1 MKKENRLLT
10 IDGETLMSQPLTPL
24 NFVVDTLISQG
35 LHILAGSPKV
45 GKSWLVLWLAVTV
58 AKGESVWGM
67 GVKQG
72 TTLYL
77 CLEDSTLRIQNRLF
91 EITEDAPASVHFS
104 TNSDTLGKGLEEQLC
119 AFLVEHPDTV
129 LVIIDTLQMIRGAG
143 YDNTYANDYRDLSV
157 LKHIADTHG
166 IAILLIHHLRKE
178 LADDVFSRIS
188 GTTAISGAVDSSFT
202 LVEEKR
208 GSGKAKLSCI
218 GRDIEYRE
226 LTLERNAENVWELV
240 SDSRTQPELLG
251 GQIVVLLSELMRD
264 RAEFIGTPTE
274 LSAQIDPAGSEGIT
288 SKKVSRLILQSVAA
302 LSKIGISAV
311 VRRSNG
317 KRLIELRRAESDDAL
332 GTQAVDPIDPADVSA
347 GKPPRVSAC
356 EPLCARFGDGVACVP
371 DVGIFSPRK
380 AKEQSSLC
388 GVKSRNPAETQRS
401 GFGGKRTSDRE
412 RESCRLRRDEG
423 FVVRSGGGDGKQ
435 SVRPTKS
442 DGRRKFCG
450 ALPRTR

>member
-45 GKSWLVLWLAVTV
+45 GKSWLALWLAVTV
-58 AKGESVWGM
+58 AKGEAVWGM

-91 EITEDAPASVHFS
+91 EITEDTPASVHFS

-119 AFLVEHPDTV
+119 AFLAEHPDTV
-129 LVIIDTLQMIRGAG
+129 LVIIDTLQMIRGTN

-166 IAILLIHHLRKE
+166 TAILLIHHLRKE
-178 LADDVFSRIS
+178 FADDVFSRIS

-202 LVEEKR
+202 LIEDKR
-208 GSGKAKLSCI
+208 GSGKATLSCI

-240 SDSRTQPELLG
+240 SDSREEPVLREDR
-251 GQIVVLLSELMRD
+251 IVVLLSAFMSTRTV
-264 RAEFIGTPTE
+264 FIGTPTE

-288 SKKVSRLILQSVAA
+288 PKKVSRLILQSVAA

-317 KRLIELRRAESDDAL
+317 KRLIELRRAESDDAQ
-332 GTQAVDPIDPADVSA
+332 GTQAVDPIDPADVS
-347 GKPPRVSAC
+347 GGENTPVFRRVSRC
-356 EPLCARFGDGVACVP
+356 VRGSGLGWCVYPTRGDSARAGRALWRHKNGEYAAVTH
-371 DVGIFSPRK
+371 GR
-380 AKEQSSLC
+380 
-388 GVKSRNPAETQRS
+388 PAFQQHEAHA
-401 GFGGKRTSDRE
+401 
-412 RESCRLRRDEG
+412 EG
-423 FVVRSGGGDGKQ
+423 SNTTPIQ
-435 SVRPTKS
+435 E
-442 DGRRKFCG
+442 RRKSAVCRG
-450 ALPRTR
+450 NNPLKAG